1 MDNSTRRSFFWLP
14 IVLGI
19 VLAGGI
25 YIGSII
31 APSPIANNQ
40 NKINDV
46 LDYIQQEYVDTIDR
60 KDLVD
65 HSIEKILEQL
75 DPHSAYIPAEELASS
90 NEPLEG
96 NFEGIGVEFH
106 IQEDTV
112 MVVTAISG
120 GPSEQVG
127 ILSGDRLVAV
137 DGKSIAGIKI
147 TNEMVFKTLR
157 GKGGTKLKLSVYR
170 RGNPKLMEFK
180 ITRGKIP
187 IYSVDVAYMVNSEVG
202 YIKINRFAATTVE
215 EFMTAMD
222 KLENQGM
229 KKLILDLR
237 GNPGGYLD
245 AAIRISDEFLAGRK
259 LLVYTKGK
267 SRPKT
272 EYFSEIEGTFESGKL
287 VVMVDE
293 GSASASEIVSG
304 AVQDW
309 DRATIVGRRSFGKGL
324 VQEQTVFPDGSGMR
338 LTIARYYTPTG
349 RSIQKPYSEGY
360 DAYENEVDVRF
371 KHGELLNKDSIHF
384 SDSLSYKTPAGK
396 IVYGGGGIMPDVFVP
411 IDTTNNSDYLNKI
424 FGLGVLSQFAYDY
437 VDANRI
443 SLKKY
448 TSASQFKKEFV
459 ITESLINE
467 FVTYASNKGVSKEPI
482 AIAHS
487 LPVIKLQVKAYIA
500 RLIWQNEGLYPIL
513 HEGDMA
519 FKKAL
524 EQLK

>member
-1 MDNSTRRSFFWLP
+1 
-14 IVLGI
+14 
-19 VLAGGI
+19 
-25 YIGSII
+25 
-31 APSPIANNQ
+31 
-40 NKINDV
+40 
-46 LDYIQQEYVDTIDR
+46 
-60 KDLVD
+60 
-65 HSIEKILEQL
+65 
-75 DPHSAYIPAEELASS
+75 
-90 NEPLEG
+90 
-96 NFEGIGVEFH
+96 
-106 IQEDTV
+106 
-112 MVVTAISG
+112 
-120 GPSEQVG
+120 
-127 ILSGDRLVAV
+127 
-137 DGKSIAGIKI
+137 
-147 TNEMVFKTLR
+147 
-157 GKGGTKLKLSVYR
+157 
-170 RGNPKLMEFK
+170 
-180 ITRGKIP
+180 
-187 IYSVDVAYMVNSEVG
+187 MVNSEVG

-371 KHGELLNKDSIHF
+371 KHGELLNKDSIRF